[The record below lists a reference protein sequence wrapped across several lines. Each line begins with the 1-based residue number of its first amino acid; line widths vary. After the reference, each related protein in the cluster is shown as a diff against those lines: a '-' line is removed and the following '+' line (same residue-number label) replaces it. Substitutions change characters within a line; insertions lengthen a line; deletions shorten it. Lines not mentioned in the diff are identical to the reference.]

1 MGYPEHV
8 SDEARRI
15 HKDAIIIDACSF
27 FFEGYNESIEASGI
41 TALNIT
47 VPDTSDDSGEA
58 VKHIADYYEVVR
70 RDEKLIL
77 IETADDIRTAKIEG
91 KVGIII
97 GFQNSR
103 PFSHYFL
110 ESMVEVFRRLG
121 TRVAIVAYNYR
132 NFAADGCVEDPDG
145 GLSRDGRKLIESMN
159 RAGIVIDCSHTGIRS
174 SLEAIDLSN
183 KPCIFSHSNPKAMSN
198 QKRNITDEQ
207 IKAVA
212 ARGGVIGLTPYPP
225 MNWNGEKVIPSV
237 DNFLNAVD
245 YVVNMVGIDHVGLG
259 TDKEAT
265 PGAYPREL
273 IMRELETLPYSVGDY
288 YGTFSGNFDA
298 INLAGFPSVA
308 FLVRFTQGL
317 MDRGYREEGIHKFLG
332 LNFLRV
338 FDEVWLKP

>member
-15 HKDAIIIDACSF
+15 HEDAIIIDACSF
-27 FFEGYNESIEASGI
+27 FLEGYNESIGASGI

-70 RDEKLIL
+70 RDPKLTL
-77 IETADDIRTAKIEG
+77 IETAGDIRAAKREG
-91 KVGIII
+91 KVGVII

-121 TRVAIVAYNYR
+121 ARVVILAYNYR

-145 GLSRDGRKLIESMN
+145 GLSSEGRKLIDMMN

-174 SLEAIDLSN
+174 SLEAIEISR
-183 KPCIFSHSNPKAMSN
+183 KPCVFSHSNPKALSR

-207 IKAVA
+207 IRAVA
-212 ARGGVIGLTPYPP
+212 ARGGVIGLTPFPP
-225 MNWNGEKVIPSV
+225 MNWNGEKIVPSI
-237 DNFLNAVD
+237 DSFLDSVD
-245 YVVNMVGIDHVGLG
+245 YVVKMVGIDHVGLG

-273 IMRELETLPYSVGDY
+273 IMRELETLPHSVGDY
-288 YGTFSGNFDA
+288 YGTFAGNFDA
-298 INLAGFPSVA
+298 VNLAGFPSVA
-308 FLVRFTQGL
+308 FLPRFTQGL
-317 MDRGYREEGIHKFLG
+317 MDRGYGEDDIRKFLG

-338 FDEVWLKP
+338 FEEVWHT